1 MPTNENIRELI
12 YKAYQTLLKILKY
25 QNYNTNKYDN
35 YSIHNIFQMIATNTL
50 NLFLD
55 EYMDDNKYNEHLPD
69 YLKQSI
75 SDEYKPKTL
84 VHFQM
89 DKTLR
94 KNILYDLV
102 EEYIHIEVKISRKDN
117 LIIIT
122 KEQLNESM
130 LKEIQQ
136 LWEQDHIFIVLFSIQ
151 QLQFF
156 TLEHTLVPI
165 HIPLT
170 EKQKQ
175 LVYEKHNINDDS
187 ELPGISQFDPCATCI
202 SLRPKQLCF
211 IQRPSH
217 TTVTQPFY
225 RICE

>member
-1 MPTNENIRELI
+1 
-12 YKAYQTLLKILKY
+12 
-25 QNYNTNKYDN
+25 
-35 YSIHNIFQMIATNTL
+35 
-50 NLFLD
+50 
-55 EYMDDNKYNEHLPD
+55 
-69 YLKQSI
+69 I
-75 SDEYKPKTL
+75 SK
-84 VHFQM
+84 
-89 DKTLR
+89 
-94 KNILYDLV
+94 
-102 EEYIHIEVKISRKDN
+102 KDN